1 MKEYGEK
8 EKRECEYEKRWR
20 FIKKKRS
27 KMDYVIEREEKL
39 WKEYG
44 VTKKELLSK
53 EEEKKCEYEKEIKGG
68 KSEGSKTDKR

>member
-1 MKEYGEK
+1 
-8 EKRECEYEKRWR
+8 
-20 FIKKKRS
+20 
-27 KMDYVIEREEKL
+27 MDYVIEREEKL

>member
-1 MKEYGEK
+1 
-8 EKRECEYEKRWR
+8 
-20 FIKKKRS
+20 
-27 KMDYVIEREEKL
+27 MDYIIEREEKL

-53 EEEKKCEYEKEIKGG
+53 EEEKKCEYEKEIKEK